1 MWAEQMMGCA
11 SFTMWFCSEVT
22 ELSGVECNPA
32 VLILVRLQKLK
43 GLRFPFTPSYKILPS
58 LSHVHEMCVE
68 DSLLLS
74 VLYKFLI
81 GISKTM
87 GHIFG
92 NAVYLPLL
100 SQWPQIWSLI
110 LVKAGCSERRQAQRM
125 FTTERCSVKEMLYCS
140 NWKQVMAVT

>member
-1 MWAEQMMGCA
+1 MGCA

-58 LSHVHEMCVE
+58 LSYVHEMCVE
-68 DSLLLS
+68 DTLLLS

-87 GHIFG
+87 DHIL
-92 NAVYLPLL
+92 AILSIYLL
-100 SQWPQIWSLI
+100 SQ
-110 LVKAGCSERRQAQRM
+110 
-125 FTTERCSVKEMLYCS
+125 
-140 NWKQVMAVT
+140 